1 MTRRDSDAAGKPRAR
16 GLVVALTTVIAVAL
30 AAACSSGGAAN
41 RAGDAEAPLPS
52 STPSS
57 TPPPAG
63 LGVVAR
69 YRATTPVLDAA
80 APVRLEIPSIGVNTD
95 LVPLGLNPDGT
106 MQVPTKWEQAG
117 WYARGPRPG
126 EDGPAVIAGHVDS
139 TSGPAVFFRLHDL
152 RAGDEV
158 SVTRADHSVVRF
170 VINRLEQFPK
180 AAFPTAEVFG
190 ATPGPTLRLITCT
203 GAFDETARS
212 YLDNLVAFA
221 TPATT

>member
-1 MTRRDSDAAGKPRAR
+1 MTRRDPEAVGNRVVR
-16 GLVVALTTVIAVAL
+16 GAVVALTTLIAIAL
-30 AAACSSGGAAN
+30 GGACSTGGGVS
-41 RAGDAEAPLPS
+41 RAGNAETSTPATA

-57 TPPPAG
+57 APARVG
-63 LGVVAR
+63 VAR

-80 APVRLEIPSIGVNTD
+80 APVRLQIPSIGVSTN
-95 LVPLGLNPDGT
+95 LVPLGLNPDGS
-106 MQVPTKWEQAG
+106 MQVPTKWEEAG

-152 RAGDEV
+152 RAGDQV
-158 SVTRADHSVVRF
+158 LVTRADHSVVRF
-170 VINRLEQFPK
+170 VIDGLQQFPK
-180 AAFPTAEVFG
+180 ASFPTAAVFG

-221 TPATT
+221 SPADS

>member
-1 MTRRDSDAAGKPRAR
+1 M
-16 GLVVALTTVIAVAL
+16 
-30 AAACSSGGAAN
+30 
-41 RAGDAEAPLPS
+41 
-52 STPSS
+52 
-57 TPPPAG
+57 
-63 LGVVAR
+63 
-69 YRATTPVLDAA
+69 LDAA
-80 APVRLEIPSIGVNTD
+80 APVRLEIPSIGVSTD
-95 LVPLGLNPDGT
+95 LVALGLNPDGT
-106 MQVPTKWEQAG
+106 MQVPTKWEEAG

-158 SVTRADHSVVRF
+158 LVTRADHSVVRF
-170 VINRLEQFPK
+170 VIDRLQQFPK
-180 AAFPTAEVFG
+180 ASFPTAAVFG

-221 TPATT
+221 SPRLRLFGSRFRFRRRRAGSPGLRGFPRRLPRGRGRRPQEWVDLHRC